1 MKLKNTF
8 ENLVEKIRE
17 KTNDNNSLLKQT
29 KRIDINELIN
39 KIDEQ
44 TKILKA
50 QYEILKSKNK
60 INFDTQS
67 KLNKSSWKKY

>member
-1 MKLKNTF
+1 M
-8 ENLVEKIRE
+8 
-17 KTNDNNSLLKQT
+17 
-29 KRIDINELIN
+29 N
-39 KIDEQ
+39 KIDRKI
-44 TKILKA
+44 KILKA